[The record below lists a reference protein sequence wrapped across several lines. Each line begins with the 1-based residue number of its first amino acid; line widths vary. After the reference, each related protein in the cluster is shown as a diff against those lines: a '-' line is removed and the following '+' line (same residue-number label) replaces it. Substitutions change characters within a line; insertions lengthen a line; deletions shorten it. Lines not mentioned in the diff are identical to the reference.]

1 MKLIKYAN
9 NLKQLR
15 MKANKSR
22 KEVAAAVGV
31 SASSIA
37 MYEQGERIPRDET
50 KIALA
55 KYFKTSV
62 ASIFFAN

>member
-31 SASSIA
+31 SVSAIA

-62 ASIFFAN
+62 ASIFFGK